1 MDIAAHSIHLMPK
14 QQRGSRLT
22 TKLQNHRGNVIAT
35 GQNIAEKTG
44 RYKDMLQKGRST
56 KGFTLIELM
65 IVVAII
71 GILAAIAIPA
81 YLDYTKKAKL
91 SETLNAIDAVAQS
104 ASEYHSGL
112 GVFPTTPYA
121 ATNLASFRQQYAN
134 LALSNTAAADD
145 TIVIIANF
153 RAALDLNG
161 ATGSPH
167 GQLMLIVNYSATEGY
182 KKTWDTANSTIAAKY
197 MPRQ

>member
-1 MDIAAHSIHLMPK
+1 
-14 QQRGSRLT
+14 
-22 TKLQNHRGNVIAT
+22 
-35 GQNIAEKTG
+35 
-44 RYKDMLQKGRST
+44 MLQKVRSR

-112 GVFPTTPYA
+112 GVFPTAPYGA
-121 ATNLASFRQQYAN
+121 NNLASFRQRYAN
-134 LALSNTAAADD
+134 ITLENTTAGDGALN
-145 TIVIIANF
+145 IQANF
-153 RAALDLNG
+153 KTTLDLNG
-161 ATGSPH
+161 AGGAPEGILRLNLT
-167 GQLMLIVNYSATEGY
+167 YSATEGY
-182 KKTWDTANSTIAAKY
+182 IKTWDDGSTIDPKY

>member
-1 MDIAAHSIHLMPK
+1 MFSKL
-14 QQRGSRLT
+14 RSR
-22 TKLQNHRGNVIAT
+22 
-35 GQNIAEKTG
+35 
-44 RYKDMLQKGRST
+44 

-112 GVFPTTPYA
+112 GVFPTAGYG
-121 ATNLASFRQQYAN
+121 ATNLAAFRQEYAAITLEN
-134 LALSNTAAADD
+134 GTAGDDKMNIVANFDADLDLTAAA
-145 TIVIIANF
+145 
-153 RAALDLNG
+153 G
-161 ATGSPH
+161 
-167 GQLMLIVNYSATEGY
+167 TEGTLRLELNY
-182 KKTWDTANSTIAAKY
+182 DAAQGYLKSWDSGSTVDGKY
-197 MPRQ
+197 MPRS